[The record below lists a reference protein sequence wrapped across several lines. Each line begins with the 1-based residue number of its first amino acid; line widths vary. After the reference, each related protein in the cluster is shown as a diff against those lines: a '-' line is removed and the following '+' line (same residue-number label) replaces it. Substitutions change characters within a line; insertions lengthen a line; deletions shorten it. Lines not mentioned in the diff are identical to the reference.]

1 MGTRRKP
8 DLAGGARDLSPVRR
22 AAGNAGPWVSDF
34 PATGA
39 ESSAPAPAAMPAME
53 FFIERDRER
62 TYYFAMQSR
71 FLRQS
76 KIEHLPA
83 AAV

>member
-1 MGTRRKP
+1 
-8 DLAGGARDLSPVRR
+8 
-22 AAGNAGPWVSDF
+22 VSDF
-34 PATGA
+34 PATAA